1 MDYEF
6 CKGFHARVSARIY
19 GRVTCLLATPL
30 IRALQKIL
38 GGGVPLLVFLD
49 SFRHPLSCE
58 FLMPTY
64 LARSNR

>member
-1 MDYEF
+1 
-6 CKGFHARVSARIY
+6 
-19 GRVTCLLATPL
+19 VTCLLATPL

-38 GGGVPLLVFLD
+38 GDGVPLLVFLD

-58 FLMPTY
+58 FLMLTY